1 MSNIPARVADRLK
14 SSLKD
19 FQAIVQSAKSRDVNE
34 SDTVIIVTDMLSAVF
49 GYDKYSEIT
58 SELCIRG
65 TYCDL
70 ATKVEG
76 KIQTLVEVK
85 AIGTELKDNHSRQA
99 VDYAAGS
106 GVEWVVL
113 TNGIQWK
120 IFKVVF
126 GKPIDQ
132 ELILDFDILSLNPKK
147 DEDIEPLYLLAK
159 EGWTKSALED
169 YDTERQALS
178 RFSLAAVLTSDAV
191 LKLTRR
197 QLKQMSPD
205 VKIDLEQI
213 RTVLEQE
220 VLKRDVI
227 EGDKAEEARKRV
239 ARANRPKRAKP
250 VEEIAVAAA
259 AAQANT
265 QQPS

>member
-1 MSNIPARVADRLK
+1 MI
-14 SSLKD
+14 
-19 FQAIVQSAKSRDVNE
+19 
-34 SDTVIIVTDMLSAVF
+34 
-49 GYDKYSEIT
+49 
-58 SELCIRG
+58 
-65 TYCDL
+65 
-70 ATKVEG
+70 
-76 KIQTLVEVK
+76 
-85 AIGTELKDNHSRQA
+85 
-99 VDYAAGS
+99 
-106 GVEWVVL
+106 
-113 TNGIQWK
+113 
-120 IFKVVF
+120 F

-239 ARANRPKRAKP
+239 ARANRPKRTKP

-259 AAQANT
+259 AAQGST